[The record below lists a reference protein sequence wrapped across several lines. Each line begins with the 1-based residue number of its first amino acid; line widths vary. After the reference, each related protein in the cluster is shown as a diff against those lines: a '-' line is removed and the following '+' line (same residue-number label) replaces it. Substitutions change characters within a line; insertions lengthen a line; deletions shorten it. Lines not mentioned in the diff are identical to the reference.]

1 MKPKEQEDE
10 KNLMNGRNSGKT
22 ALSKP
27 DGGVRGIVVGD
38 ILKRLVARTVSK
50 QFMKEAEEATTPYQ
64 YAFSTRAGCEC
75 VAHIL
80 QSSTELD
87 ENATIVSV
95 DGIGAYDTI
104 SRRAMLQGVLRMPSG
119 DRILPFLKQFYS
131 SPSTYIWEDDMGTQH
146 EVTQGEGG
154 EQGDPLMPMLF
165 CLGQHGALAAVEG
178 RLKAGE
184 KLFAFL
190 DDIYLICQP
199 DRVQGVHRILEEE
212 LRTRVGIRVHHG
224 KTQIWNRSGCTPR
237 GVDVMTKIARRT
249 VKDAVLWRG
258 PSWGEASWVS
268 EGSLETNPIED
279 PRIKYPCGQ
288 NSY

>member
-1 MKPKEQEDE
+1 M
-10 KNLMNGRNSGKT
+10 GRIT

-38 ILKRLVARTVSK
+38 ILRRLVARTISK
-50 QFMKEAEEATTPYQ
+50 QFMKEAEEATAPYQ
-64 YAFSTRAGCEC
+64 YALSTRAGCEC

-95 DGIGAYDTI
+95 DGIGAYDNI

-178 RLKAGE
+178 RLKASE

-199 DRVQGVHRILEEE
+199 DRVQDVHRILEEE

-224 KTQIWNRSGCTPR
+224 KTQI
-237 GVDVMTKIARRT
+237 
-249 VKDAVLWRG
+249 
-258 PSWGEASWVS
+258 
-268 EGSLETNPIED
+268 
-279 PRIKYPCGQ
+279 
-288 NSY
+288 